1 MRRVVPSSD
10 DDNNNE
16 AATGFNQL
24 LSARRDDNAILKA
37 VEGLA
42 RAAKTESVC
51 LILTIKQ

>member
-16 AATGFNQL
+16 NGFNQL

-51 LILTIKQ
+51 FIYY